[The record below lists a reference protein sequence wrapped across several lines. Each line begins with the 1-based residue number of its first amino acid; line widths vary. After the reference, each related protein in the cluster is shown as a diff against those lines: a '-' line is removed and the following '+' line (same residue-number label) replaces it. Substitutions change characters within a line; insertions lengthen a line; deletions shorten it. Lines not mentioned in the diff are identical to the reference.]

1 MTKYICNV
9 ANQLISDDTNTLTY
23 DNKGI
28 AKVKIFDLIIAKPNV
43 NTAIED
49 TTPDTSYADNVLS
62 DAVLLDLL
70 HYSLY
75 STTAIL
81 IDLRTS
87 VYFQR
92 ENTGLIVFREVN
104 EIVLNDKFNR
114 ILYPRVVWMLGDISL
129 TKTEHGLKL
138 LLPLAESK
146 IQVVAKKV
154 EFYIGNASNIGG
166 VATALNEGIASYI
179 QTTPHWE
186 SEFEI
191 IATSD
196 WE

>member
-1 MTKYICNV
+1 M
-9 ANQLISDDTNTLTY
+9 
-23 DNKGI
+23 
-28 AKVKIFDLIIAKPNV
+28 KIFDLIVTKPNV
-43 NTAIED
+43 NKLSGG
-49 TTPDTSYADNVLS
+49 TTSKTYYADNLLS

-92 ENTGLIVFREVN
+92 ENTGLIVFREVS
-104 EIVLNDKFNR
+104 EIVLNDAFNR
-114 ILYPRVVWMLGDISL
+114 ILYPRVIWMLGDISL
-129 TKTEHGLKL
+129 TKTERGLKL
-138 LLPLAESK
+138 LVPLSESK
-146 IQVVAKKV
+146 IQVVAPQI

-166 VATALNEGIASYI
+166 VATSLDEGIATYI
-179 QTTPHWE
+179 QTTPHWG

-191 IATSD
+191 IAASE
-196 WE
+196 WG

>member
-1 MTKYICNV
+1 M
-9 ANQLISDDTNTLTY
+9 
-23 DNKGI
+23 
-28 AKVKIFDLIIAKPNV
+28 KIFDLIIAKPNV
-43 NTAIED
+43 NTVNED

-75 STTAIL
+75 STSAIL

-87 VYFQR
+87 VYFQQQ
-92 ENTGLIVFREVN
+92 NTGLIVFREVN
-104 EIVLNDKFNR
+104 EIVLNDNFNR

-129 TKTEHGLKL
+129 SKTERGLKL
-138 LLPLAESK
+138 LVPLGDSK
-146 IQVVAKKV
+146 IQVIATKV

-166 VATALNEGIASYI
+166 IATALNEGDASYI

-186 SEFEI
+186 SDFEI
-191 IATSD
+191 TTASE
-196 WE
+196 WG